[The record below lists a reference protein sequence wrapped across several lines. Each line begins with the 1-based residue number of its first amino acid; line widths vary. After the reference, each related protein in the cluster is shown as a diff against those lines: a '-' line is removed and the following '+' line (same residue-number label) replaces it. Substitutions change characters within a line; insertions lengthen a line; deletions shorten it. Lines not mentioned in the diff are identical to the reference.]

1 MRNGKQL
8 HITSEEAT
16 GDRLND
22 RIRSIEY
29 VRAGERIN
37 AAYARPR
44 GSSSSCIYFRGGQSH
59 PAEDEKRKCM
69 DCFFEVVGREFSR
82 VSEVGERVPG
92 SCCSVACPVILCK
105 GNKPKPGKKGHTKIG
120 SHKRIGNAAPSEGLT
135 ITNLTDP
142 TQPFTPMYRTLST
155 RGLLLQALPNLYKVL
170 LAFSQ
175 PLVAYVVVDIPTR
188 SSLPPYFRIQR
199 STLDVVVTLW
209 LRRSEPWSSVS
220 GLPADK
226 ISEID
231 QTAGLV
237 WLFLSIEKESAV
249 CASHLLLGSAERH
262 GILVQI

>member
-1 MRNGKQL
+1 MACGVRVGNRVTKVTISLRLKSGWSFCQTRWFESSSWQKATLSLKRISISSKMRNGKQL

-44 GSSSSCIYFRGGQSH
+44 GSPSSCIYFRGGHSH

-105 GNKPKPGKKGHTKIG
+105 G
-120 SHKRIGNAAPSEGLT
+120 
-135 ITNLTDP
+135 
-142 TQPFTPMYRTLST
+142 
-155 RGLLLQALPNLYKVL
+155 
-170 LAFSQ
+170 
-175 PLVAYVVVDIPTR
+175 
-188 SSLPPYFRIQR
+188 
-199 STLDVVVTLW
+199 
-209 LRRSEPWSSVS
+209 VS
-220 GLPADK
+220 P
-226 ISEID
+226 
-231 QTAGLV
+231 
-237 WLFLSIEKESAV
+237 
-249 CASHLLLGSAERH
+249 
-262 GILVQI
+262 